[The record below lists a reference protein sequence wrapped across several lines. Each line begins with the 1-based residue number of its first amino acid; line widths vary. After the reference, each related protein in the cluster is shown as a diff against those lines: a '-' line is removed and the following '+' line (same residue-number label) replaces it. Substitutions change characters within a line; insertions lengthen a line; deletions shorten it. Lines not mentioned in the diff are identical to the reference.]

1 VAVGTYFIDIEKP
14 QQERAAWTLVEAGAR
29 KGLFDRLRQGQVGN
43 IDLKL
48 ARQFLESKGAKMQV
62 PPDHREMFS
71 KLVGEAERWLRQ
83 NPQRERPAGLGDV
96 DGLEGVFDAIW
107 SGIKAVGGAIGKGAK
122 AVVKVGGQVFSAGQQ
137 VQANT
142 AAIQANAEKIAADV
156 ANTVKSARG
165 VTDAV
170 SSELTAMKVDSV
182 AGGFFQSNTGK
193 LVMIGG
199 LALVGV
205 MLLSKSGAG
214 APAGGKR

>member
-1 VAVGTYFIDIEKP
+1 
-14 QQERAAWTLVEAGAR
+14 
-29 KGLFDRLRQGQVGN
+29 
-43 IDLKL
+43 
-48 ARQFLESKGAKMQV
+48 
-62 PPDHREMFS
+62 MFS